1 MHNGNYKG
9 YMAKVIMFLVILGL
23 VSSLGRSFMDD
34 NLSNHFILQFF
45 PEQTAMLEQKLDDNQ
60 VLQILN
66 GELPYL
72 NEAMDDINNTLTRD
86 L

>member
-1 MHNGNYKG
+1 MKNENYKW
-9 YMAKVIMFLVILGL
+9 YVTKVIMFLVILGL
-23 VSSLGRSFMDD
+23 GSSLGRSFMDG
-34 NLSNHFILQFF
+34 NLSDHFILQFF
-45 PEQTAMLEQKLDDNQ
+45 PEQTAMVEQKLDDSN

-66 GELPYL
+66 GKLPYL